1 MNELCEAPFDSEKIK
16 RLLRSDNEKYAII
29 ENKSSKATSSW
40 WKLFGFP
47 AVLDENERY
56 QRIVGYVSCFKCFQ
70 TFIYS
75 SKSGTTR
82 LKEHENRCV
91 KNSSSSSSPSSTSIF
106 SEPNDRSDTLS
117 SVQSTLADH
126 GFKKCSKISE
136 KDIDHMKTLS
146 AQWICKDLR
155 PFSVIDDS
163 GFRSIAQELIRIG
176 KMIGFHVF
184 RSYNTLLFF

>member
-1 MNELCEAPFDSEKIK
+1 M
-16 RLLRSDNEKYAII
+16 
-29 ENKSSKATSSW
+29 
-40 WKLFGFP
+40 FGFP

-106 SEPNDRSDTLS
+106 SEPNDQSDTLS